1 MSLINFQKKFIEAD
15 NQALLNTKIVSA
27 YTGLSISW
35 FHSKA
40 VSGDGIAYR
49 KIGHKRLYLKQ
60 DVLDW
65 LEANAKKVKSTSEYS
80 LGESKCNI

>member
-1 MSLINFQKKFIEAD
+1 MINNNLINEFLEASPK
-15 NQALLNTKIVSA
+15 ALLNTKIVSA

-35 FHSKA
+35 FNCKA
-40 VSGDGIAYR
+40 VLGDGIPYR

-65 LEANAKKVKSTSEYS
+65 LEVNAKKVNSTSEYS
-80 LGESKCNI
+80 RGEHKCNI

>member
-1 MSLINFQKKFIEAD
+1 MTLNNLINEFLEASPK
-15 NQALLNTKIVSA
+15 ALLNTKIVSA

-35 FHSKA
+35 FNCKA
-40 VSGDGIAYR
+40 VAGGGIPYT

-65 LEANAKKVKSTSEYS
+65 LDANTQKVTSTSQYNV
-80 LGESKCNI
+80 KARNYA

>member
-1 MSLINFQKKFIEAD
+1 MTNNNIINQFLEASP
-15 NQALLNTKIVSA
+15 NALLNTKIVSA

-35 FHSKA
+35 FNCKA
-40 VSGDGIAYR
+40 VSGGGIAYR

-65 LEANAKKVKSTSEYS
+65 LDANAKKVKSTSEYS